1 MYVREPKSLK
11 LFILQLQNT
20 DLYDKICLDLWN
32 NTVLER
38 SLFILGIT
46 KFVSIV
52 KNTLFYLMEE
62 TILFWEQKGSILRS
76 QSARQILGCVSS
88 FQCAPARFFKRFSWK
103 FQRNI
108 NDIGNTAIIVPCVVY
123 LQLWF
128 QEVMENSVRSQLKI
142 HVP

>member
-1 MYVREPKSLK
+1 MYVRESKSLK

-46 KFVSIV
+46 KLVSIV

-62 TILFWEQKGSILRS
+62 TFLFWEQ
-76 QSARQILGCVSS
+76 
-88 FQCAPARFFKRFSWK
+88 
-103 FQRNI
+103 
-108 NDIGNTAIIVPCVVY
+108 
-123 LQLWF
+123 
-128 QEVMENSVRSQLKI
+128 
-142 HVP
+142 